1 MKILKFINKN
11 SPIKRVDLQ
20 NIFGDSV
27 KRTIGLFASKGF
39 VSVEIKDGVPFVS
52 ITDLGKETAQPG
64 FCSSCECD
72 PCDCNWGN

>member
-11 SPIKRVDLQ
+11 SPIKRVVLQ
-20 NIFGDSV
+20 EIFGDSV
-27 KRTIGLFASKGF
+27 KRMVGSFVNDGLVF
-39 VSVEIKDGVPFVS
+39 VEIKNGVPFVC